1 VNSKVAL
8 PTTLPSAPFNCVVI
22 FPALDCEEDVDV
34 AGWLLFGF
42 VHAPNGA
49 TAIAHTAAA
58 TVTSIFDAFF
68 MG

>member
-1 VNSKVAL
+1 VL
-8 PTTLPSAPFNCVVI
+8 FNCVVI

-42 VHAPNGA
+42 VHAPSDA
-49 TAIAHTAAA
+49 TATAHTAAA

>member
-1 VNSKVAL
+1 LA
-8 PTTLPSAPFNCVVI
+8 TTLPSVLFNCVVI

-42 VHAPNGA
+42 VHAPSDAMA
-49 TAIAHTAAA
+49 TAHTAAA